1 MHLLFIILCI
11 DKHIYWLNT
20 MATETTKIHN
30 YFRRKND
37 NLHGSETRTYK
48 TTPNIAAIR
57 AQRQA
62 EREMRE
68 YEKSLEL

>member
-1 MHLLFIILCI
+1 
-11 DKHIYWLNT
+11 